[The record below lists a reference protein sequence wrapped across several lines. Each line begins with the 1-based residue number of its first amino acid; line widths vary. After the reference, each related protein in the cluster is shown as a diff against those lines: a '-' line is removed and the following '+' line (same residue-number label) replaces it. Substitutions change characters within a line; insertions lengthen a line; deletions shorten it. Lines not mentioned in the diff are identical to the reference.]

1 MSDRVKQAIAFATK
15 AHRNQKRKYTGEP
28 YVTHPIAVMEI
39 VQEVSHT
46 EDMLV
51 AAVLHDTVEDT
62 DVTLDDIQSEFG
74 ATVAKYVDGLTD
86 ISRPEDGNRAERKAM
101 DRAHT
106 AVQCP
111 EVKTIKLADL
121 IHNTL
126 SIEKHDPSF
135 YKVYRLEK
143 IALLEHLSEGDPQL
157 FHRAQAQVGGF

>member
-1 MSDRVKQAIAFATK
+1 MSDKLQKAIVFATK
-15 AHRNQKRKYTGEP
+15 SHRNQKRKYTGEP
-28 YVTHPIAVMEI
+28 YVTHPIAVMEL
-39 VQEVSHT
+39 VREVTHT

-62 DVTLDDIQSEFG
+62 DVTLDDIRAEFG
-74 ATVAKYVDGLTD
+74 PTVAKYVAGLTD

-126 SIEKHDPSF
+126 SIEANDPSF

-143 IALLEHLSEGDPQL
+143 IALLEHLSEGDPAL
-157 FHRAQAQVGGF
+157 FHRALAQVGGF

>member
-1 MSDRVKQAIAFATK
+1 MTDKLKQAIAFATK
-15 AHRNQKRKYTGEP
+15 AHGSQKRKYTGEP

-62 DVTLDDIQSEFG
+62 DVTLGDIKAEFG

-86 ISRPEDGNRAERKAM
+86 VSTLEDGNRAERKAL

-126 SIEKHDPSF
+126 SIEAHDPSF
-135 YKVYRLEK
+135 YKIYRAEK
-143 IALLEHLSEGDPQL
+143 IALLEYLSEGDKTL
-157 FHRAQAQVGGF
+157 LHRAQAQVGGF

>member
-1 MSDRVKQAIAFATK
+1 MDRLEQSIAFATR
-15 AHRNQKRKYTGEP
+15 AHGSQKRKYTGEP

-39 VQEVSHT
+39 VREVSHT
-46 EDMLV
+46 EDMLI

-62 DVTLDDIQSEFG
+62 DVTLDDIKAEFG

-86 ISRPEDGNRAERKAM
+86 VSTLEDGNRAERKAL
-101 DRAHT
+101 DRAHI

-126 SIEKHDPSF
+126 SIEAHDPSF
-135 YKVYRLEK
+135 YKIYRAEK
-143 IALLEHLSEGDPQL
+143 IALLEHLLEGDTAL
-157 FHRAQAQVGGF
+157 YHRAQDQL

>member
-1 MSDRVKQAIAFATK
+1 MADRVEQAILFATR

-28 YVTHPIAVMEI
+28 YVTHPISVMEI
-39 VQEVSHT
+39 VREVPHT
-46 EDMLV
+46 EDMLI
-51 AAVLHDTVEDT
+51 AALLHDTVEDT
-62 DVTLDDIQSEFG
+62 DVTLEDIRAEFG
-74 ATVAKYVDGLTD
+74 DTVAQYVNGLTD
-86 ISRPEDGNRAERKAM
+86 VSGLEDGNRAERKAL

-121 IHNTL
+121 IHNTS

-143 IALLEHLSEGDPQL
+143 IALLEHLSEGDPTL